1 MKQSRY
7 LGIVRLGMEGYVE
20 GVSRFTLRTEH
31 PVLEAAGDC
40 TWNGRGCVI
49 RFFPLLAYTPEVKMA
64 GKN

>member
-7 LGIVRLGMEGYVE
+7 PGIVGLGMEGFVE
-20 GVSRFTLRTEH
+20 GCGQAYTARTEH

-40 TWNGRGCVI
+40 NERGCVI
-49 RFFPLLAYTPEVKMA
+49 RFFPLLAYTPEVTLT